1 MGEAFWVVGLAAAD
15 ELILD
20 VVMRLFVVVVDAGG
34 GAEDVVTR
42 TVVDAIKLED
52 SEEDATAVAETTEVV
67 VSAEVLSTLAMV
79 EMDADADR
87 AVEVLG
93 RQRRVLLLSD
103 ARPDVARSARE
114 RRVAANFM
122 SAEQRRLV
130 RTSER
135 ELAS

>member
-1 MGEAFWVVGLAAAD
+1 MPS
-15 ELILD
+15 
-20 VVMRLFVVVVDAGG
+20 
-34 GAEDVVTR
+34 VT
-42 TVVDAIKLED
+42 E
-52 SEEDATAVAETTEVV
+52 AVAETTEVV